1 MRRGMIMGMMS
12 RLTQKKIRRLMTS
25 LFYVNKVE
33 EEDDDKDS
41 DDDGNKE
48 ENV

>member
-25 LFYVNKVE
+25 LFYANKAE
-33 EEDDDKDS
+33 DGDDDKDS

-48 ENV
+48 ENF